1 MLALLCDHAENPVE
15 FYIVQ
20 AIEAD
25 DLCKFGV
32 ISSKQWK
39 VIAISVSEPLFYIVN
54 YVVFKYLLTS
64 LMQGSRVLPKLFTFF
79 GVPLRYLDGQSFQD
93 CRPSCIELTNL
104 CERPICSLFLDSSY
118 TAQWI
123 RKKKDE
129 DKGKPL
135 SML

>member
-39 VIAISVSEPLFYIVN
+39 VIAISVSEPRFYVAELRH
-54 YVVFKYLLTS
+54 VFKSILNRS
-64 LMQGSRVLPKLFTFF
+64 V
-79 GVPLRYLDGQSFQD
+79 
-93 CRPSCIELTNL
+93 
-104 CERPICSLFLDSSY
+104 
-118 TAQWI
+118 
-123 RKKKDE
+123 
-129 DKGKPL
+129 
-135 SML
+135 

>member
-1 MLALLCDHAENPVE
+1 M
-15 FYIVQ
+15 
-20 AIEAD
+20 
-25 DLCKFGV
+25 
-32 ISSKQWK
+32 
-39 VIAISVSEPLFYIVN
+39 N
-54 YVVFKYLLTS
+54 YVVVKYLLTS

-79 GVPLRYLDGQSFQD
+79 GVPLMYLDGRLALLGFAVQFYSFQD

-104 CERPICSLFLDSSY
+104 CERPICSLFLDSSC

-123 RKKKDE
+123 QEKKDE